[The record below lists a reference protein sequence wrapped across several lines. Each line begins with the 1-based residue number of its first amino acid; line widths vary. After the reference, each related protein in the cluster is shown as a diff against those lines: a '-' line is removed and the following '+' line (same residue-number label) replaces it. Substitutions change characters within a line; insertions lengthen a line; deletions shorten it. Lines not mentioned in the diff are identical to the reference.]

1 MSAVN
6 YSKWD
11 HIEVSDDEDDTHPN
25 IDTPSLHKWRHEAR
39 LQREAEQK
47 QKEEK
52 LLKEKKA
59 TEKELARKKALLE
72 KSKAQEASSKEAAAA
87 AAEKLRLE
95 DLAKEL
101 ADVEKKAEDL
111 EAAEAALE
119 AEKKKQPWNVDTL
132 SKPGFDHSSIN
143 KSKSKWEQERDLTE
157 EEKATRMAK
166 FIKENREKIREF
178 GMLRKWE
185 DSKKYLQEN
194 LHLVC
199 EDTAN
204 DLVVWC
210 VNLEIDDKHDLME
223 HVAHQVISLQFMLEL
238 SKQLDVDP
246 RSTVNTF
253 FYRMEKA
260 KQAED
265 QQYVKGF
272 NEELAAF
279 KDRIRKRAKEKV
291 DAAVAEYEEEER
303 QKRLG
308 PGGLDPADVFES
320 LPEELQKCFESQDI
334 ELLKETMT
342 KLPDEEARYHLDRC
356 IKSGLWVPDANKNAA
371 AAADADADAD
381 ANADADAD
389 AEEVYSAVDS

>member
-1 MSAVN
+1 MSALN

-11 HIEVSDDEDDTHPN
+11 NIEVSDDEDDTHPN
-25 IDTPSLHKWRHEAR
+25 IDTPSLFKWRHEAR
-39 LQREAEQK
+39 VQRMEEQK

-52 LLKEKKA
+52 ILKDKQA
-59 TEKELARKKALLE
+59 AEKELARKKALLE
-72 KSKAQEASSKEAAAA
+72 QVKTKESPTTSD
-87 AAEKLRLE
+87 KPIKVD

-101 ADVEKKAEDL
+101 KEVEKKKKELDK
-111 EAAEAALE
+111 AEAELQN
-119 AEKKKQPWNVDTL
+119 EKKKQPWNVDTL

-157 EEKATRMAK
+157 EEKSERMGK
-166 FIKENREKIREF
+166 FIKEHRDSIRKF

-210 VNLEIDDKHDLME
+210 VNLEIEEKHELME

-272 NEELAAF
+272 NEELVAF

-291 DAAVAEYEEEER
+291 DAAVAEYEEEEK

-308 PGGLDPADVFES
+308 PGGLDPVDVFES

-334 ELLKETMT
+334 ELLKETMS
-342 KLPDEEARYHLDRC
+342 KLSDEDARYHLDRC
-356 IKSGLWVPDANKNAA
+356 IKSGLWVPDANKAA
-371 AAADADADAD
+371 ATAEAEVETGADKGDSEETY
-381 ANADADAD
+381 
-389 AEEVYSAVDS
+389 EEVN

>member
-1 MSAVN
+1 MSALN

-11 HIEVSDDEDDTHPN
+11 NIEVSDDEDDTHPN
-25 IDTPSLHKWRHEAR
+25 IDTPSLFKWRHEAR
-39 LQREAEQK
+39 VQRMEEQK
-47 QKEEK
+47 QKEDK
-52 LLKEKKA
+52 LKKEKQA
-59 TEKELARKKALLE
+59 AERELAQKQALLE
-72 KSKAQEASSKEAAAA
+72 KAKTTETNTAGIKVD
-87 AAEKLRLE
+87 

-101 ADVEKKAEDL
+101 KNVEKKKKELDKAEEDF
-111 EAAEAALE
+111 EK
-119 AEKKKQPWNVDTL
+119 EKKKQPWNVDTL

-143 KSKSKWEQERDLTE
+143 KSKSRWEQEKDLTE
-157 EEKATRMAK
+157 EEKAERMAA
-166 FIKENREKIREF
+166 FIKENREKIRKF

-185 DSKKYLQEN
+185 DSKKFLQEN
-194 LHLVC
+194 LQLVC

-210 VNLEIDDKHDLME
+210 VNLEIEEKHELME

-260 KQAED
+260 KESDD

-272 NEELAAF
+272 DEELSAF

-291 DAAVAEYEEEER
+291 DKAVEEYEEEER
-303 QKRLG
+303 EKRLG
-308 PGGLDPADVFES
+308 PGGLDPVEVFES

-334 ELLKETMT
+334 ELLKVTMA
-342 KLPDEEARYHLDRC
+342 KLPDEDARYHLDRC
-356 IKSGLWVPDANKNAA
+356 IKSGLWVPDANKNPAGETDDVQKEGEA
-371 AAADADADAD
+371 EGEEEEETY
-381 ANADADAD
+381 
-389 AEEVYSAVDS
+389 EEVN

>member
-1 MSAVN
+1 MSGLN

-11 HIEVSDDEDDTHPN
+11 NIEVSDDEDDTHPN
-25 IDTPSLHKWRHEAR
+25 IDTPSLFKWRHEAR
-39 LQREAEQK
+39 VQRMEEQK

-52 LLKEKKA
+52 ILKEKQA
-59 TEKELARKKALLE
+59 AEKELSRKKALLE
-72 KSKAQEASSKEAAAA
+72 KAKTKDSAEA
-87 AAEKLRLE
+87 KLIRVD

-101 ADVEKKAEDL
+101 KEV
-111 EAAEAALE
+111 
-119 AEKKKQPWNVDTL
+119 EKKKQELEKVEEEMEREKKKQAWNVDTL

-143 KSKSKWEQERDLTE
+143 KSKSKWEQERELTE
-157 EEKATRMAK
+157 EEKSERMGK
-166 FIKENREKIREF
+166 FIKEHRDSIRKF

-199 EDTAN
+199 DDTAN

-210 VNLEIDDKHDLME
+210 VNLEIEEKHELME

-253 FYRMEKA
+253 FYRMDKA
-260 KQAED
+260 KQDSD

-272 NEELAAF
+272 NEELVAF

-291 DAAVAEYEEEER
+291 DAAVAEYEEEEK

-308 PGGLDPADVFES
+308 PGGLDPVEVFES

-334 ELLKETMT
+334 ELLKEAMT
-342 KLPDEEARYHLDRC
+342 KLSDEDARYHLDRC
-356 IKSGLWVPDANKNAA
+356 VKSGLWVPDANKAA
-371 AAADADADAD
+371 AEAGNDPEAEAETGSKEEETY
-381 ANADADAD
+381 
-389 AEEVYSAVDS
+389 EEVD

>member
-1 MSAVN
+1 MSALN

-11 HIEVSDDEDDTHPN
+11 NIEVSDDEDDTHPN
-25 IDTPSLHKWRHEAR
+25 IDTPSLFKWRHEAR
-39 LQREAEQK
+39 VQRMEEQK
-47 QKEEK
+47 QKEDK
-52 LLKEKKA
+52 LKKEKQA
-59 TEKELARKKALLE
+59 AEKELAQKQALLE
-72 KSKAQEASSKEAAAA
+72 KVKTTETNTAGIKVD
-87 AAEKLRLE
+87 

-101 ADVEKKAEDL
+101 KNVEKKKKELDKAEEDF
-111 EAAEAALE
+111 EK
-119 AEKKKQPWNVDTL
+119 EKKKQPWNVDTL

-143 KSKSKWEQERDLTE
+143 KSKSRWEQEKDLTE
-157 EEKATRMAK
+157 EEKAERMAA
-166 FIKENREKIREF
+166 FIKENREKIRMF

-185 DSKKYLQEN
+185 DSKKFLQEN
-194 LHLVC
+194 LQLVC

-210 VNLEIDDKHDLME
+210 VNLEIEEKHELME

-260 KQAED
+260 KESDD

-272 NEELAAF
+272 DEELSAF

-291 DAAVAEYEEEER
+291 DKAVEEYEEEER
-303 QKRLG
+303 EKRLG
-308 PGGLDPADVFES
+308 PGGLDPVEVFES

-334 ELLKETMT
+334 ELLKVTMA
-342 KLPDEEARYHLDRC
+342 KLPDEDARYHLDRC
-356 IKSGLWVPDANKNAA
+356 IKSGLWVPDANKNPAGETDDVQREGA
-371 AAADADADAD
+371 QAEGEEEEETY
-381 ANADADAD
+381 
-389 AEEVYSAVDS
+389 EEVN

>member
-1 MSAVN
+1 MSALN

-11 HIEVSDDEDDTHPN
+11 NIEVSDDEDDTHPN
-25 IDTPSLHKWRHEAR
+25 IDTPSLFKWRHEAR
-39 LQREAEQK
+39 VQRMEEQK

-52 LLKEKKA
+52 LLKEKQA
-59 TEKELARKKALLE
+59 AEKELAKKKALLE
-72 KSKAQEASSKEAAAA
+72 QAQGKDTKEG
-87 AAEKLRLE
+87 LRVD

-101 ADVEKKAEDL
+101 KNVEKKKKELDK
-111 EAAEAALE
+111 AEAE
-119 AEKKKQPWNVDTL
+119 MEKEKKKQPWNVDTI

-143 KSKSKWEQERDLTE
+143 KSKSKWEQEKDLTE
-157 EEKATRMAK
+157 EEKADRMAQ
-166 FIKENREKIREF
+166 FIKENREKIRKF
-178 GMLRKWE
+178 GLLRKWE
-185 DSKKYLQEN
+185 DSKKFLQEN

-210 VNLEIDDKHDLME
+210 VNLEIEEKHELME

-260 KQAED
+260 KQADD

-279 KDRIRKRAKEKV
+279 KDRIRKRAKEKI
-291 DAAVAEYEEEER
+291 DKAVAEYEEEER
-303 QKRLG
+303 EKRLG
-308 PGGLDPADVFES
+308 PGGLDPVEVFES
-320 LPEELQKCFESQDI
+320 LPEDLQKCFESQDI
-334 ELLKETMT
+334 ELLKETMA
-342 KLPDEEARYHLDRC
+342 KLPDEIARYHLDRC
-356 IKSGLWVPDANKNAA
+356 IKSGLWVPDANKDAA
-371 AAADADADAD
+371 AAAGDAAADD
-381 ANADADAD
+381 ANAEEETEEETY
-389 AEEVYSAVDS
+389 EEVQ

>member
-1 MSAVN
+1 MSGLN

-11 HIEVSDDEDDTHPN
+11 NIEVSDDEDDTHPN
-25 IDTPSLHKWRHEAR
+25 IDTPSLFKWRHEAR
-39 LQREAEQK
+39 VQRMEEQK

-52 LLKEKKA
+52 ILKEKQA
-59 TEKELARKKALLE
+59 AEKELSRKKALLE
-72 KSKAQEASSKEAAAA
+72 KAKTKDSAEAKSI
-87 AAEKLRLE
+87 RVD

-101 ADVEKKAEDL
+101 KEV
-111 EAAEAALE
+111 
-119 AEKKKQPWNVDTL
+119 EKKKQELEKVEEEMEREKKKQAWNVDTL

-143 KSKSKWEQERDLTE
+143 KSKSKWEQERELTE
-157 EEKATRMAK
+157 EEKSERMGK
-166 FIKENREKIREF
+166 FIKEHRDSIRKF

-199 EDTAN
+199 DDTAN

-210 VNLEIDDKHDLME
+210 VNLEIEEKHELME

-253 FYRMEKA
+253 FYRMDKA
-260 KQAED
+260 KQDSD

-272 NEELAAF
+272 NEELVAF

-291 DAAVAEYEEEER
+291 DAAVAEYEEEEK

-308 PGGLDPADVFES
+308 PGGLDPVEVFES

-334 ELLKETMT
+334 ELLKEAMT
-342 KLPDEEARYHLDRC
+342 KLSDEDARYHLDRC
-356 IKSGLWVPDANKNAA
+356 VKSGLWVPDANKAA
-371 AAADADADAD
+371 SEAGNEPASEAEADTGSKDEETY
-381 ANADADAD
+381 
-389 AEEVYSAVDS
+389 EEVD

>member
-1 MSAVN
+1 MSALN

-11 HIEVSDDEDDTHPN
+11 NIEVSDDEDDTHPN
-25 IDTPSLHKWRHEAR
+25 IDTPSLFKWRHEAR
-39 LQREAEQK
+39 VQRMEEQK
-47 QKEEK
+47 QKEDK
-52 LLKEKKA
+52 LKKEKQA
-59 TEKELARKKALLE
+59 AERELAQKQALLE
-72 KSKAQEASSKEAAAA
+72 KAKTTETNTAGIKVD
-87 AAEKLRLE
+87 

-101 ADVEKKAEDL
+101 KNVEKKKKELDKAEEDF
-111 EAAEAALE
+111 EK
-119 AEKKKQPWNVDTL
+119 EKKKQPWNVDTL

-143 KSKSKWEQERDLTE
+143 KSKSRWEQEKDLTE
-157 EEKATRMAK
+157 EEKAERMAA
-166 FIKENREKIREF
+166 FIKENREKIRKF

-185 DSKKYLQEN
+185 DSKKFLQEN
-194 LHLVC
+194 LQLVC

-210 VNLEIDDKHDLME
+210 VNLEIEEKHELME

-260 KQAED
+260 KESDD

-272 NEELAAF
+272 DEELSAF

-291 DAAVAEYEEEER
+291 DKAVEEYEEEER
-303 QKRLG
+303 EKRLG
-308 PGGLDPADVFES
+308 PGGLDPVEVFES

-334 ELLKETMT
+334 ELLKVTMA
-342 KLPDEEARYHLDRC
+342 KLPDEDARYHLDRC
-356 IKSGLWVPDANKNAA
+356 IKSGLWVPDANKNPAGETDDVQKEGA
-371 AAADADADAD
+371 QAEGEEEEETY
-381 ANADADAD
+381 
-389 AEEVYSAVDS
+389 EEVN

>member
-1 MSAVN
+1 MSALN

-11 HIEVSDDEDDTHPN
+11 NIEVSDDEDDTHPN
-25 IDTPSLHKWRHEAR
+25 IDTPSLFKWRHEAR
-39 LQREAEQK
+39 VQRMEEQK
-47 QKEEK
+47 QKEDK
-52 LLKEKKA
+52 LKKEKQA
-59 TEKELARKKALLE
+59 AERELAQKQALLE
-72 KSKAQEASSKEAAAA
+72 KAKTTETNTAGIKVD
-87 AAEKLRLE
+87 

-101 ADVEKKAEDL
+101 KNVEKKKKELDKAEEDF
-111 EAAEAALE
+111 EK
-119 AEKKKQPWNVDTL
+119 EKKKQPWNVDTL

-143 KSKSKWEQERDLTE
+143 KSKSRWEQEKDLTE
-157 EEKATRMAK
+157 EEKAERMAA
-166 FIKENREKIREF
+166 FIKENREKIRKF

-185 DSKKYLQEN
+185 DSKKFLQEN
-194 LHLVC
+194 LQLVC

-210 VNLEIDDKHDLME
+210 VNLEIEEKHELME

-260 KQAED
+260 KESDD

-272 NEELAAF
+272 DEELSAF

-291 DAAVAEYEEEER
+291 DKAVEEYEEEER
-303 QKRLG
+303 EKRLG
-308 PGGLDPADVFES
+308 PGGLDPVEVFES

-334 ELLKETMT
+334 ELLKVTMA
-342 KLPDEEARYHLDRC
+342 KLPDEDARYHLDRC
-356 IKSGLWVPDANKNAA
+356 IKSGLWVPDANKNPAGETDDVQKEGSQA
-371 AAADADADAD
+371 EGEEEEETY
-381 ANADADAD
+381 
-389 AEEVYSAVDS
+389 EEVN

>member
-1 MSAVN
+1 MSGLN

-11 HIEVSDDEDDTHPN
+11 NIEVSDDEDDTHPN
-25 IDTPSLHKWRHEAR
+25 IDTPSLFKWRHEAR
-39 LQREAEQK
+39 VQRMEEQK

-52 LLKEKKA
+52 ILKEKQA
-59 TEKELARKKALLE
+59 AEKELARKKALLDQAKTKE
-72 KSKAQEASSKEAAAA
+72 VPEAKTI
-87 AAEKLRLE
+87 KVD

-101 ADVEKKAEDL
+101 KEVEKKKKELEKAEADL
-111 EAAEAALE
+111 EK
-119 AEKKKQPWNVDTL
+119 EKKKQPWNVDTL

-143 KSKSKWEQERDLTE
+143 KSKSKWEQERELTE
-157 EEKATRMAK
+157 EEKADRMAK
-166 FIKENREKIREF
+166 FIKENRDAIRQF

-210 VNLEIDDKHDLME
+210 VNLEIEEKHELME

-253 FYRMEKA
+253 FYRMGKA
-260 KQAED
+260 KQADD

-291 DAAVAEYEEEER
+291 DAAVAEYEEEEK

-308 PGGLDPADVFES
+308 PGGLDPVDVFES
-320 LPEELQKCFESQDI
+320 LPEELQQCFESQDI
-334 ELLKETMT
+334 EMLKEAMS
-342 KLPDEEARYHLDRC
+342 KLPEEDARYHLDRC
-356 IKSGLWVPDANKNAA
+356 IKSGLWVPDANKAA
-371 AAADADADAD
+371 ATSDAQGDATEAVADSK
-381 ANADADAD
+381 
-389 AEEVYSAVDS
+389 EETYENVD

>member
-1 MSAVN
+1 MSALN

-11 HIEVSDDEDDTHPN
+11 NIEVSDDEDDTHPN
-25 IDTPSLHKWRHEAR
+25 IDTPSLFKWRHEAR
-39 LQREAEQK
+39 VQRMEEQK
-47 QKEEK
+47 QKEDK
-52 LLKEKKA
+52 LKKEKQA
-59 TEKELARKKALLE
+59 AERELAQKQALLE
-72 KSKAQEASSKEAAAA
+72 KAKTKESSAAGI
-87 AAEKLRLE
+87 KVD

-101 ADVEKKAEDL
+101 KNVEKKKKELDKASEDF
-111 EAAEAALE
+111 
-119 AEKKKQPWNVDTL
+119 EKEKQKQPWNVDTL

-143 KSKSKWEQERDLTE
+143 KSKSRWEQEKDLTE
-157 EEKATRMAK
+157 EEKAERMAA
-166 FIKENREKIREF
+166 FIKENREKIRKF

-185 DSKKYLQEN
+185 DSKKFLQEN
-194 LHLVC
+194 LQLVC

-210 VNLEIDDKHDLME
+210 VNLEIEEKHELME

-260 KQAED
+260 KQSDD

-272 NEELAAF
+272 DEELSAF

-291 DAAVAEYEEEER
+291 DKAVAEYEEEER
-303 QKRLG
+303 EKRLG
-308 PGGLDPADVFES
+308 PGGLDPVEVFES

-334 ELLKETMT
+334 ELLKVTMAG
-342 KLPDEEARYHLDRC
+342 LPDEEARYHLDRC

-371 AAADADADAD
+371 GETDDVHKEGEAEGEEEEETY
-381 ANADADAD
+381 
-389 AEEVYSAVDS
+389 EEVN

>member
-1 MSAVN
+1 MSALN

-11 HIEVSDDEDDTHPN
+11 NIEVSDDEDDTHPN
-25 IDTPSLHKWRHEAR
+25 IDTPSLFKWRHEAR
-39 LQREAEQK
+39 VQRMEEQK

-52 LLKEKKA
+52 ILKDKQA
-59 TEKELARKKALLE
+59 AEKELARKKALLE
-72 KSKAQEASSKEAAAA
+72 QVKTKESPTTSD
-87 AAEKLRLE
+87 KPIKVD

-101 ADVEKKAEDL
+101 KEVEKKKKELDK
-111 EAAEAALE
+111 AEAELQN
-119 AEKKKQPWNVDTL
+119 EKKKQPWNVDTL

-157 EEKATRMAK
+157 EEKSERMGK
-166 FIKENREKIREF
+166 FIKEHRDSIRRF

-210 VNLEIDDKHDLME
+210 VNLEIEEKHELME

-272 NEELAAF
+272 NEELVAF

-291 DAAVAEYEEEER
+291 DAAVAEYEEEEK

-308 PGGLDPADVFES
+308 PGGLDPVDVFES

-334 ELLKETMT
+334 ELLKETMS
-342 KLPDEEARYHLDRC
+342 KLSDEDARYHLDRC
-356 IKSGLWVPDANKNAA
+356 IKSGLWVPDANKAA
-371 AAADADADAD
+371 ATAEAEVETGADKGDSEETY
-381 ANADADAD
+381 
-389 AEEVYSAVDS
+389 EEVN

>member
-1 MSAVN
+1 MSALN

-11 HIEVSDDEDDTHPN
+11 NIEVSDDEDDTHPN
-25 IDTPSLHKWRHEAR
+25 IDTPSLFKWRHEAR
-39 LQREAEQK
+39 VQRMEEQK
-47 QKEEK
+47 QKEDK
-52 LLKEKKA
+52 LKKEKQEA
-59 TEKELARKKALLE
+59 EKELARKKALLA
-72 KSKAQEASSKEAAAA
+72 KAKDDSTAKDESLNVA
-87 AAEKLRLE
+87 

-101 ADVEKKAEDL
+101 KDVEKKKKELDQVEAEM
-111 EAAEAALE
+111 EK
-119 AEKKKQPWNVDTL
+119 EKKKQPWNVDTI

-143 KSKSKWEQERDLTE
+143 KSKSKWEEEKDLTE
-157 EEKATRMAK
+157 EEKSERMAQ
-166 FIKENREKIREF
+166 FIKENREKIRQF
-178 GMLRKWE
+178 GLLRKWE
-185 DSKKYLQEN
+185 DSKKFLQEN

-210 VNLEIDDKHDLME
+210 VNLEIEEKHELME

-260 KQAED
+260 KQAD
-265 QQYVKGF
+265 DKQYVNGF

-279 KDRIRKRAKEKV
+279 KDRIRKRAKEKI

-303 QKRLG
+303 EKRLG
-308 PGGLDPADVFES
+308 PGGLDPVEVFES

-334 ELLKETMT
+334 ELLKETMAN
-342 KLPDEEARYHLDRC
+342 LPDEIARYHLDRC
-356 IKSGLWVPDANKNAA
+356 IKSGLWVPDANKAA
-371 AAADADADAD
+371 
-381 ANADADAD
+381 ANADAAGSGEKGEGESKQEEEEEETY
-389 AEEVYSAVDS
+389 EEVE

>member
-1 MSAVN
+1 MSALN

-11 HIEVSDDEDDTHPN
+11 NIEVSDDEDDTHPN
-25 IDTPSLHKWRHEAR
+25 IDTPSLFKWRHEAR
-39 LQREAEQK
+39 VQRMEEQK

-52 LLKEKKA
+52 LLKDKQA
-59 TEKELARKKALLE
+59 AEKELARKKALLD
-72 KSKAQEASSKEAAAA
+72 KAKTGESAVAKTINVDELSKE
-87 AAEKLRLE
+87 L
-95 DLAKEL
+95 KE
-101 ADVEKKAEDL
+101 VEKKKKELDK
-111 EAAEAALE
+111 AEAE
-119 AEKKKQPWNVDTL
+119 MEQEKKKQPLNVDTI

-143 KSKSKWEQERDLTE
+143 KSKSKWEQERELTE
-157 EEKATRMAK
+157 EEKSERMTK
-166 FIKENREKIREF
+166 FIKEHRDEIRKF

-185 DSKKYLQEN
+185 DSKRYLQEN
-194 LHLVC
+194 FHLVC

-210 VNLEIDDKHDLME
+210 VNLEIEEKHELME

-260 KQAED
+260 KQADD
-265 QQYVKGF
+265 QQYIKGF
-272 NEELAAF
+272 NEELVAF

-291 DAAVAEYEEEER
+291 DAAVAEYEEEEK
-303 QKRLG
+303 QKRIG

-342 KLPDEEARYHLDRC
+342 KLSEEDARYHLDRC
-356 IKSGLWVPDANKNAA
+356 IKSGLWVPDANKAR
-371 AAADADADAD
+371 ADEG
-381 ANADADAD
+381 
-389 AEEVYSAVDS
+389 AENEAGKEEGEEEKEKEEETYETVD

>member
-1 MSAVN
+1 MSALN

-11 HIEVSDDEDDTHPN
+11 NIEVSDDEDDTHPN
-25 IDTPSLHKWRHEAR
+25 IDTPSLFKWRHEAR
-39 LQREAEQK
+39 VQRMEEQK

-52 LLKEKKA
+52 ILKDKQA
-59 TEKELARKKALLE
+59 AEKELARKKALLE
-72 KSKAQEASSKEAAAA
+72 QVKTKESPTTSD
-87 AAEKLRLE
+87 KPIKVD

-101 ADVEKKAEDL
+101 KEVEKKKKELDK
-111 EAAEAALE
+111 AEAELQN
-119 AEKKKQPWNVDTL
+119 EKKKQPWNVDTL

-157 EEKATRMAK
+157 EEKSERMAK
-166 FIKENREKIREF
+166 FIKEHRESIRKF

-210 VNLEIDDKHDLME
+210 VNLEIEEKHELME

-272 NEELAAF
+272 NEELVAF

-291 DAAVAEYEEEER
+291 DAAVAEYEEEEK

-308 PGGLDPADVFES
+308 PGGLDPVDVFES

-334 ELLKETMT
+334 ELLKETMS
-342 KLPDEEARYHLDRC
+342 KLSDEDARYHLDRC
-356 IKSGLWVPDANKNAA
+356 IKSGLWVPDANKAA
-371 AAADADADAD
+371 ATAEAEVETGADKGDSEETY
-381 ANADADAD
+381 
-389 AEEVYSAVDS
+389 EEVN

>member
-1 MSAVN
+1 MSTLN

-11 HIEVSDDEDDTHPN
+11 KIELSDDEDDTHPN
-25 IDTPSLHKWRHEAR
+25 IDTPSLFKWRHEAR
-39 LQREAEQK
+39 VQRMEEQK

-52 LLKEKKA
+52 LLKDKQA
-59 TEKELARKKALLE
+59 AEKELVKKKALLDQAKGKE
-72 KSKAQEASSKEAAAA
+72 ESSSGALKVD
-87 AAEKLRLE
+87 

-101 ADVEKKAEDL
+101 KVLEKKKKELEKTEAEM
-111 EAAEAALE
+111 EK
-119 AEKKKQPWNVDTL
+119 EKKKQPWNVDTI

-143 KSKSKWEQERDLTE
+143 KSKSKWEQEKDLTE
-157 EEKATRMAK
+157 EEKSERMAQ
-166 FIKENREKIREF
+166 FIKENREKIRKF
-178 GMLRKWE
+178 GLLRKWE
-185 DSKKYLQEN
+185 DSKKFLQEN

-210 VNLEIDDKHDLME
+210 VNLEIEEKHELME

-260 KQAED
+260 KQADD

-272 NEELAAF
+272 NEELSAF

-291 DAAVAEYEEEER
+291 DKAVAEYEEEER
-303 QKRLG
+303 EKRLG
-308 PGGLDPADVFES
+308 PGGLDPVDVFES

-334 ELLKETMT
+334 ELLKETMA

-356 IKSGLWVPDANKNAA
+356 IKSGLWVPDANKK
-371 AAADADADAD
+371 AADSAE
-381 ANADADAD
+381 D
-389 AEEVYSAVDS
+389 AEAESKEEEGEEEEETYEEVS

>member
-1 MSAVN
+1 MSALN

-11 HIEVSDDEDDTHPN
+11 NIEVSDDEDDTHPN
-25 IDTPSLHKWRHEAR
+25 IDTPSLFKWRHEAR
-39 LQREAEQK
+39 VQRMEEQK
-47 QKEEK
+47 QKEDK
-52 LLKEKKA
+52 LKKEKQA
-59 TEKELARKKALLE
+59 AEKELAQKQALLE
-72 KSKAQEASSKEAAAA
+72 KVKTTETNTAGIKVD
-87 AAEKLRLE
+87 

-101 ADVEKKAEDL
+101 KNVEKKKKELDKAEEDF
-111 EAAEAALE
+111 EK
-119 AEKKKQPWNVDTL
+119 EKKKQPWNVDTL

-143 KSKSKWEQERDLTE
+143 KSKSRWEQEKDLTE
-157 EEKATRMAK
+157 EEKAERMAA
-166 FIKENREKIREF
+166 FIKENREKIRKF

-185 DSKKYLQEN
+185 DSKKFLQEN
-194 LHLVC
+194 LQLVC

-210 VNLEIDDKHDLME
+210 VNLEIEEKHELME

-260 KQAED
+260 KQSDD

-272 NEELAAF
+272 DEELSAF

-291 DAAVAEYEEEER
+291 DKAVEEYEEEER
-303 QKRLG
+303 EKRLG
-308 PGGLDPADVFES
+308 PGGLDPVEVFES

-334 ELLKETMT
+334 ELLKVTMA
-342 KLPDEEARYHLDRC
+342 KLPDEDARYHLDRC
-356 IKSGLWVPDANKNAA
+356 IKSGLWVPDANKNPAGETEDVQKEGA
-371 AAADADADAD
+371 QAEGEEEEETY
-381 ANADADAD
+381 
-389 AEEVYSAVDS
+389 EEVN

>member
-1 MSAVN
+1 MSALN

-11 HIEVSDDEDDTHPN
+11 NIEVSDDEDDTHPN
-25 IDTPSLHKWRHEAR
+25 IDTPSLFKWRHEAR
-39 LQREAEQK
+39 VQRMEEQK

-52 LLKEKKA
+52 LLKEKQA
-59 TEKELARKKALLE
+59 AEKELAKKKALLE
-72 KSKAQEASSKEAAAA
+72 QAKAKDAKEG
-87 AAEKLRLE
+87 LRVD

-101 ADVEKKAEDL
+101 KNVEKKKKDL
-111 EAAEAALE
+111 DKAEAE
-119 AEKKKQPWNVDTL
+119 MEKEKKKQPWNVDTI

-143 KSKSKWEQERDLTE
+143 KSKSKWEQEKDLTE
-157 EEKATRMAK
+157 EEKADRMAQ
-166 FIKENREKIREF
+166 FIKENREKIRKF
-178 GMLRKWE
+178 GLLRKWE
-185 DSKKYLQEN
+185 DSKKFLQEN

-210 VNLEIDDKHDLME
+210 VNLEIEEKHELME

-279 KDRIRKRAKEKV
+279 KDRIRKRAKEKI
-291 DAAVAEYEEEER
+291 DKAVAEYEEEER
-303 QKRLG
+303 EKRLG
-308 PGGLDPADVFES
+308 PGGLDPVEVFES
-320 LPEELQKCFESQDI
+320 LPEDLQKCFESQDI
-334 ELLKETMT
+334 ELLKETMA
-342 KLPDEEARYHLDRC
+342 KLPDETARYHLDRC
-356 IKSGLWVPDANKNAA
+356 IKSGLWVPDANKDAA
-371 AAADADADAD
+371 AAAGEVAAED
-381 ANADADAD
+381 ANAEEETY
-389 AEEVYSAVDS
+389 EEVQ

>member
-1 MSAVN
+1 MSGLN

-11 HIEVSDDEDDTHPN
+11 NIEVSDDEDDTHPN
-25 IDTPSLHKWRHEAR
+25 IDTPSLFKWRHEAR
-39 LQREAEQK
+39 VQRMDEQK

-52 LLKEKKA
+52 IMKEKQA
-59 TEKELARKKALLE
+59 AEKELTRKKALLE
-72 KSKAQEASSKEAAAA
+72 QVKTKEPKE
-87 AAEKLRLE
+87 EKQIRVD

-101 ADVEKKAEDL
+101 KEVEKKKKEL
-111 EAAEAALE
+111 EKAEAELE
-119 AEKKKQPWNVDTL
+119 SEKKKQPWNVDTL

-143 KSKSKWEQERDLTE
+143 RSKSKWEQERELTE
-157 EEKATRMAK
+157 EQKSTRMGK
-166 FIKENREKIREF
+166 FIKEHRDSIRKF

-199 EDTAN
+199 DDTAN

-210 VNLEIDDKHDLME
+210 VNLEMEEKHELME

-246 RSTVNTF
+246 RSTINTF

-260 KQAED
+260 KAAED

-272 NEELAAF
+272 NEELVAF

-291 DAAVAEYEEEER
+291 DAAVAEYEEEEK
-303 QKRLG
+303 QKRIG
-308 PGGLDPADVFES
+308 PGGLDPVEVFDS
-320 LPEELQKCFESQDI
+320 LPEQLQKCFESQDI
-334 ELLKETMT
+334 ELLKEEMT
-342 KLPDEEARYHLDRC
+342 KLSDEDARYHLDRC
-356 IKSGLWVPDANKNAA
+356 VRSGLWVPDANKAASTAETEGEAA
-371 AAADADADAD
+371 AEEADAKEEEE
-381 ANADADAD
+381 
-389 AEEVYSAVDS
+389 EEVEETYEEVK

>member
-1 MSAVN
+1 MM
-6 YSKWD
+6 K
-11 HIEVSDDEDDTHPN
+11 
-25 IDTPSLHKWRHEAR
+25 
-39 LQREAEQK
+39 
-47 QKEEK
+47 K
-52 LLKEKKA
+52 L
-59 TEKELARKKALLE
+59 
-72 KSKAQEASSKEAAAA
+72 
-87 AAEKLRLE
+87 
-95 DLAKEL
+95 
-101 ADVEKKAEDL
+101 
-111 EAAEAALE
+111 
-119 AEKKKQPWNVDTL
+119 
-132 SKPGFDHSSIN
+132 
-143 KSKSKWEQERDLTE
+143 
-157 EEKATRMAK
+157 
-166 FIKENREKIREF
+166 ENREKIREF

-223 HVAHQVISLQFMLEL
+223 HVAHQVIALQFMLEL

-260 KQAED
+260 KQTDD

-272 NEELAAF
+272 NEELASF

-291 DAAVAEYEEEER
+291 DKAVAEYEEEER

-334 ELLKETMT
+334 ELLKEAMT
-342 KLPDEEARYHLDRC
+342 KLSDEDARYHLDRC
-356 IKSGLWVPDANKNAA
+356 VKSGLWVPDANKAA
-371 AAADADADAD
+371 AEAGNDPEAEAEAETGSKDEETY
-381 ANADADAD
+381 
-389 AEEVYSAVDS
+389 EEVD

>member
-1 MSAVN
+1 MSALN

-11 HIEVSDDEDDTHPN
+11 NIEVSDDEDDTHPN
-25 IDTPSLHKWRHEAR
+25 IDTPSLFKWRHEAR
-39 LQREAEQK
+39 VQRMEEQK
-47 QKEEK
+47 QKEDK
-52 LLKEKKA
+52 LKKEKQA
-59 TEKELARKKALLE
+59 AEKELAQKQALLE
-72 KSKAQEASSKEAAAA
+72 KAKTTETNTAGIKVD
-87 AAEKLRLE
+87 

-101 ADVEKKAEDL
+101 KNVEKKKKELDKAEEDF
-111 EAAEAALE
+111 EK
-119 AEKKKQPWNVDTL
+119 EKKKQPWNVDTL

-143 KSKSKWEQERDLTE
+143 KSKSRWEQEKDLTE
-157 EEKATRMAK
+157 EEKAERMAA
-166 FIKENREKIREF
+166 FIKENREKIRKF

-185 DSKKYLQEN
+185 DSKKFLQEN
-194 LHLVC
+194 LQLVC

-210 VNLEIDDKHDLME
+210 VNLEIEEKHELME

-260 KQAED
+260 KESDD

-272 NEELAAF
+272 DEELSAF

-291 DAAVAEYEEEER
+291 DKAVEEYEEEER
-303 QKRLG
+303 EKRLG
-308 PGGLDPADVFES
+308 PGGLDPVEVFES

-334 ELLKETMT
+334 ELLKVTMA
-342 KLPDEEARYHLDRC
+342 KLPDEDARYHLDRC
-356 IKSGLWVPDANKNAA
+356 IKSGLWVPDANKNPAGETEDVQKEGA
-371 AAADADADAD
+371 QAEGEEEEETY
-381 ANADADAD
+381 
-389 AEEVYSAVDS
+389 EEVN